1 MKGISMT
8 MFDSHHD
15 DGDVGDDKDDND
27 DNRQCLSL

>member
-15 DGDVGDDKDDND
+15 DGDGDDKDDND
-27 DNRQCLSL
+27 DDRQCLSL